1 MRLHNKSLV
10 MVEVIDNFLPEH
22 QFKTLQSIM
31 MGEEFIWFYKDY
43 IAYEGVEDGQY
54 QFTHTFWASR
64 GVDPCAEI
72 DAGST
77 FLKLVESF
85 QELGRMHRIKSNLR
99 TRTIFHRRSSYH
111 IDGVPNCTKT
121 AIFYVNT
128 SNGWTQFK
136 RGGKKIKSVANR
148 LLVFD
153 SNLEHAG
160 FSCTDKKRRV
170 VINFNYE

>member
-1 MRLHNKSLV
+1 

-22 QFKTLQSIM
+22 KFKPLQSIM

-72 DAGST
+72 DAGSA

>member
-1 MRLHNKSLV
+1 MEAV
-10 MVEVIDNFLPEH
+10 DVIDNFLPEH
-22 QFKTLQSIM
+22 KFKTLQSIM
-31 MGEEFIWFYKDY
+31 MGDGFRWFYKDY
-43 IAYEGVEDGQY
+43 IAYKGVEDGQY
-54 QFTHTFWASR
+54 QFTHIFWASK
-64 GVDPCAEI
+64 GVDPYMEK
-72 DAGST
+72 DVGSPS
-77 FLKLVESF
+77 LKLLEAF
-85 QELGRMHRIKSNLR
+85 QELGSMHRIKSNLR

-111 IDGVPNCTKT
+111 IDEVPNCTKT

-136 RGGKKIKSVANR
+136 RSGKKIKSVANR

-160 FSCTDKKRRV
+160 FSCTDKKIRV